1 MKRRIIR
8 IINSV
13 KLKPLGAAVEDLG
26 TLNTFL
32 FLGSFILIFFYE
44 DAKQLQDTISTR
56 WIIIGVFAYIIFASY
71 FTWFFTYL
79 LPRQFKKHA
88 LLFYLRRRATD
99 LAIVVSFLLL
109 DLIEKSKSGDPNQ
122 RNRSDDELIEICSK
136 TSPFQA
142 FSAHWERHEPYVDF
156 YEYFSSIANHMNVTI
171 EKMLFFS
178 DILTQKQ
185 IRTLLEMENDTNSPM
200 TKNIKFSAGMI
211 NNEPAP
217 AFIPEAY
224 AYVINR
230 LRKNSQYLLDS
241 FEIGGSVT

>member
-1 MKRRIIR
+1 MKSRKIR
-8 IINSV
+8 TINAP
-13 KLKPLGAAVEDLG
+13 KLKPIFAAIEEVGA
-26 TLNTFL
+26 LNVFL
-32 FLGSFILIFFYE
+32 FLGSFILIFFFE
-44 DAKQLQDTISTR
+44 DAKQLPAPISTR
-56 WIIIGVFAYIIFASY
+56 WIIIGIFAYTIFAVY
-71 FTWFFTYL
+71 FAWFFTHI
-79 LPRQFKKHA
+79 LPRQYKKYA

-99 LAIVVSFLLL
+99 LAIAVGFVLL
-109 DLIEKSKSGDPNQ
+109 DLIEKSKIGDPNQ
-122 RNRSDDELIEICSK
+122 RDRSDDELIEICR
-136 TSPFQA
+136 TINPFQR
-142 FSAHWERHEPYVDF
+142 FSSHWERHDPYDDF
-156 YEYFSSIANHMNVTI
+156 YEYFSSIAIQMNITI

-178 DILTQKQ
+178 DILSQEQ
-185 IRTLLEMENDTNSPM
+185 IQTLLKMENDTNSPL